1 MRSAEQDVLHS
12 GVFLYF
18 SYSCLV
24 STPFFSLL
32 SEPCAV
38 VYRAYPGCLFIMA
51 EQQEAAP
58 TFRLADH
65 LEKMPAFSEE
75 EWAEISEEIPKV
87 EDPFLQKYL
96 DGRAALIA
104 EEKKQRTGECLSAC
118 VRCLAVAEN
127 RTLLK
132 EGKER
137 LKTMC

>member
-1 MRSAEQDVLHS
+1 MRSAEQDVLPS

-18 SYSCLV
+18 SYLTLV
-24 STPFFSLL
+24 CFLHPFFSLL

-51 EQQEAAP
+51 EQEAAP

-104 EEKKQRTGECLSAC
+104 EEKKQRTGECPSAC
-118 VRCLAVAEN
+118 VRCLA
-127 RTLLK
+127 R
-132 EGKER
+132 
-137 LKTMC
+137 